1 MGVLLDIIVIKGTV
15 TVCVLVTKS
24 GQQWAGGNNERRTV
38 LQHCWW
44 FEALPLQ
51 RRRCRL
57 LLVGVRLRPCIY
69 NVTRAAARVSRRQH
83 GPHDVRQDR
92 PGHLP
97 ALQVHAQERLLLTR
111 L

>member
-1 MGVLLDIIVIKGTV
+1 MTE
-15 TVCVLVTKS
+15 S

-38 LQHCWW
+38 SQHCWW

-57 LLVGVRLRPCIY
+57 LLLVGVRLRPSVYIY

-97 ALQVHAQERLLLTR
+97 ALQVHAQERLLLPR